1 MKPKVYTAPTSEL
14 STQEY
19 QDCRG
24 EQGAREWF
32 FLFFG
37 GGGGGRRAAGGGGA
51 QHAQHG
57 WHAAANPACM
67 ICLGWHR
74 AAAMPSA
81 AKVSCT
87 VPPVALSSLHQF
99 EDDWAL
105 DSHAAA
111 GKRLLQI
118 ESGE

>member
-1 MKPKVYTAPTSEL
+1 
-14 STQEY
+14 
-19 QDCRG
+19 
-24 EQGAREWF
+24 
-32 FLFFG
+32 
-37 GGGGGRRAAGGGGA
+37 
-51 QHAQHG
+51 
-57 WHAAANPACM
+57 M